1 MSILGV
7 CTDKVVSVLPQT
19 VVINSG
25 LELTVAGPGPLLLTL
40 GSLLLLQINTV
51 MKQHLPREPA
61 TRPRAGPALG
71 LLIKE
76 LMLHDSLL

>member
-19 VVINSG
+19 AVINSG

-51 MKQHLPREPA
+51 MKQHPPREPA
-61 TRPRAGPALG
+61 TRPQAGLALR